1 MQATHTHSWQ
11 RESHHPC
18 LNLVPELNGIA
29 LLCLQASC
37 AEFVVVI
44 SRFNSSLSG
53 SERLGNEGDDECF

>member
-1 MQATHTHSWQ
+1 MKKVAREALQATHTHSWR

-44 SRFNSSLSG
+44 FTIQQFVVR
-53 SERLGNEGDDECF
+53 E